1 VLPRIPQKMGF
12 LKVISGIS
20 DRNPM
25 VITTYILSSY
35 KFEDIG
41 N

>member
-1 VLPRIPQKMGF
+1 MGF
-12 LKVISGIS
+12 LKEISGIS

-25 VITTYILSSY
+25 MINSYIFSSY

-41 N
+41 Y